1 MSNTEIK
8 DLNELFAK
16 AEKAAFGLLAK
27 VGEVLD
33 GDKSGDEGARIF
45 ETFFNLTVDKQDT
58 SDEEPADETQSD
70 QDETPEDENP
80 SEQDEDKSEKSDSW
94 IVTIYNSDNMTHGA
108 ATEAIVEALGVNIG
122 DAVNM
127 MLRIDRE
134 GTLSMLVGSYHMA
147 WRVAEELCE
156 QNLTVG
162 LTRG

>member
-1 MSNTEIK
+1 
-8 DLNELFAK
+8 
-16 AEKAAFGLLAK
+16 
-27 VGEVLD
+27 
-33 GDKSGDEGARIF
+33 
-45 ETFFNLTVDKQDT
+45 
-58 SDEEPADETQSD
+58 
-70 QDETPEDENP
+70 
-80 SEQDEDKSEKSDSW
+80 
-94 IVTIYNSDNMTHGA
+94 MTHGA